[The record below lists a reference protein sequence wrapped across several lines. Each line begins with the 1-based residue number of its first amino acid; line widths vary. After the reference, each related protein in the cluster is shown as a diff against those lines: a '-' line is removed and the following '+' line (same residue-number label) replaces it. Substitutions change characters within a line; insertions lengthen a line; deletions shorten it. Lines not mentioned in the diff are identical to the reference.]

1 MNDKLKKIN
10 PYTDIKVYPD
20 DFEELF
26 YLVQSQPES
35 LENIEGRIRENKFF
49 LWLNKEGS
57 AFSEAKKKMT
67 KKGLILSDDFLPQNN
82 ADFANKYPL
91 EHDCILIVHYFCE
104 KECILRQVPALEKR
118 HEKIRGAMK
127 FIQEEL
133 EALGTLPFEQNIMQ
147 HVFQLALKALLKT
160 DERSIFSTGK
170 IHPYLARE
178 LVFKRAVECLYMRYM
193 EHSKI
198 TDNFVREMALHM
210 VDQFFVSRPTSGLPE
225 LTLQIKNQVIEQK
238 KLLADDMT
246 IRHFAFSSLNEQHI

>member
-10 PYTDIKVYPD
+10 PYTGIKPYPD

-26 YLVQSQPES
+26 CLVQPQPENMA
-35 LENIEGRIRENKFF
+35 EAEKHIRENKFF

-57 AFSEAKKKMT
+57 AFSEAKNKMI
-67 KKGLILSDDFLPQNN
+67 KKGLILSEDFLPQSD

-91 EHDCILIVHYFCE
+91 EHDCILIAHYFCE
-104 KECILRQVPALEKR
+104 KERILRQVPALERK
-118 HEKIRGAMK
+118 HEKIRVAMK

-133 EALGTLPFEQNIMQ
+133 ETLGTLPFEQNIMQ
-147 HVFQLALKALLKT
+147 HVFQVALKSLLKT
-160 DERSIFSTGK
+160 DERSIFSAGK
-170 IHPYLARE
+170 MHPYLARE

-198 TDNFVREMALHM
+198 TDNFVREMALHII
-210 VDQFFVSRPTSGLPE
+210 DQFFVSRPTSGLPE
-225 LTLQIKNQVIEQK
+225 LTLKIKNQVIEQK

-246 IRHFAFSSLNEQHI
+246 IRRFIFSSLNE